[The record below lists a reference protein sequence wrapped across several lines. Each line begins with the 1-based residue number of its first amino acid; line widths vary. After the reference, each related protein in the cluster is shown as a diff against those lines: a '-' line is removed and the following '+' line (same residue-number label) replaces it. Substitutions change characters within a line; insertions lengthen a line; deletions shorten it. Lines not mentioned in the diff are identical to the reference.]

1 MIEAYGR
8 TDVGRRRKINE
19 DSFLVSP
26 ETSLYAVCD
35 GMGGH
40 NAGEVASKMAI
51 ETISAFVE
59 RSAVEKEI
67 TWPWGLDANVSFE
80 ANRLK
85 TAIRL
90 ANARVYQAADNR
102 EELTGMGTTVVA
114 ALVSPGL
121 VTIGSAGDSRCYRVR
136 DGELSQLT
144 RDDSWVSAALGEG
157 ILNSDDV
164 EHHPLR
170 NVITK
175 AVGARDTI
183 DLDVVEHELKP
194 GDLLMLCSDGLH
206 GMINDQEIKRLLVPV
221 PESLEEASARLIDAA
236 NEGYPRDPVPM
247 PSPGVGGVCLK
258 KDPYLLK
265 STAEARGI
273 QPSILG
279 RSRQVNEYMHNS
291 PHPGK
296 DRTGGH
302 FGFAGHSDPVEFRN
316 VRIKRLSG
324 T

>member
-26 ETSLYAVCD
+26 EASLYAVCD

-40 NAGEVASKMAI
+40 NAGEVASRMAI

-67 TWPWGLDANVSFE
+67 TWPWGLDAGLSFD

-90 ANARVYQAADNR
+90 ANARVFQAADNR

-114 ALVSPGL
+114 SIVTGDLM
-121 VTIGSAGDSRCYRVR
+121 TIGSAGDSRAYLVR
-136 DGELSQLT
+136 GGELRQIT

-175 AVGARDTI
+175 AVGARDSI
-183 DLDVVEHELKP
+183 DLDLIEHGLAP
-194 GDLLMLCSDGLH
+194 GDLVMLCSDGLH
-206 GMINDQEIKRLLVPV
+206 GMVNDHSLARLLLPL
-221 PESLEEASARLIDAA
+221 PDSLEEASSRLIDAA
-236 NEGYPRDPVPM
+236 NEAGGRDNITV
-247 PSPGVGGVCLK
+247 VLVR
-258 KDPYLLK
+258 
-265 STAEARGI
+265 RG
-273 QPSILG
+273 
-279 RSRQVNEYMHNS
+279 
-291 PHPGK
+291 
-296 DRTGGH
+296 
-302 FGFAGHSDPVEFRN
+302 A
-316 VRIKRLSG
+316 
-324 T
+324 

>member
-114 ALVSPGL
+114 VLVSPGL

-183 DLDVVEHELKP
+183 DLDVAEHELKP

-221 PESLEEASARLIDAA
+221 PESLEEASSRLIDAA
-236 NEGYPRDPVPM
+236 NEAGGRDNV
-247 PSPGVGGVCLK
+247 SVV
-258 KDPYLLK
+258 LL
-265 STAEARGI
+265 R
-273 QPSILG
+273 
-279 RSRQVNEYMHNS
+279 
-291 PHPGK
+291 
-296 DRTGGH
+296 RTG
-302 FGFAGHSDPVEFRN
+302 
-316 VRIKRLSG
+316 
-324 T
+324 

>member
-1 MIEAYGR
+1 MIEAFGR

-40 NAGEVASKMAI
+40 NAGEVASRMAI

-67 TWPWGLDANVSFE
+67 TWPWGLDANLSFD

-90 ANARVYQAADNR
+90 ANARVFQAADNR

-114 ALVSPGL
+114 ILVSGDHL
-121 VTIGSAGDSRCYRVR
+121 TIGSAGDSRCYLVR
-136 DGELSQLT
+136 GGELKQLT

-183 DLDVVEHELKP
+183 DLDLVEHELQP
-194 GDLLMLCSDGLH
+194 GDVILLCSDGLH
-206 GMINDQEIKRLLVPV
+206 GMVNDQEIARILAPA
-221 PESLEEASARLIDAA
+221 PASLEEASARLVDAA
-236 NEGYPRDPVPM
+236 NEAGGRDNVT
-247 PSPGVGGVCLK
+247 VV
-258 KDPYLLK
+258 LL
-265 STAEARGI
+265 R
-273 QPSILG
+273 
-279 RSRQVNEYMHNS
+279 R
-291 PHPGK
+291 
-296 DRTGGH
+296 
-302 FGFAGHSDPVEFRN
+302 AG
-316 VRIKRLSG
+316 
-324 T
+324 